1 MLAAQSC
8 LTLCDPMDGKAS
20 LPVEF
25 SREEYWSGLPFPS
38 PGDLPNP
45 GIKSGSPILQ
55 ADSLPSERYQGS
67 FLLSL
72 NWKGEEEKRKGK
84 GKKRKDCFW
93 WIFHVQNCELPMCI
107 GLHRAWVQYFSQHGK
122 LSTWIWLV
130 VRYTHFPEGKGCLI
144 SFCLQILTHSLTLA
158 QSQTSKASWLNAHPA
173 DLHFLKHFKRHH
185 HVCFKTS

>member
-38 PGDLPNP
+38 PGDLPKP

-107 GLHRAWVQYFSQHGK
+107 GLHKLGCSTLVSMENSLLESDLWSDTHTCQKGK
-122 LSTWIWLV
+122 AVSS
-130 VRYTHFPEGKGCLI
+130 P
-144 SFCLQILTHSLTLA
+144 S
-158 QSQTSKASWLNAHPA
+158 AS
-173 DLHFLKHFKRHH
+173 R
-185 HVCFKTS
+185 S

>member
-38 PGDLPNP
+38 PGDLPKP

-93 WIFHVQNCELPMCI
+93 
-107 GLHRAWVQYFSQHGK
+107 
-122 LSTWIWLV
+122 
-130 VRYTHFPEGKGCLI
+130 
-144 SFCLQILTHSLTLA
+144 
-158 QSQTSKASWLNAHPA
+158 
-173 DLHFLKHFKRHH
+173 
-185 HVCFKTS
+185 